1 MDTRSFATPFL
12 ALATVLAPVVGPA
25 FASGLATRPGGVVQ
39 CRPVWQPAHAALVA
53 GETGLPVDRVRLF
66 APTRQAVF
74 FSRPGD
80 RCAWRGDGLAR
91 G

>member
-1 MDTRSFATPFL
+1 MDSRSFAAPFL
-12 ALATVLAPVVGPA
+12 MLLAALATGPG
-25 FASGLATRPGGVVQ
+25 SGMVR
-39 CRPVWQPAHAALVA
+39 CRPVWQPARAASVA

-74 FSRPGD
+74 FSRTDD
-80 RCAWRGDGLAR
+80 RCAWRGAGPTR